1 MTELMSESIGENQ
14 KFLICQ
20 IDVSEILRGVSYNCN
35 RFMYIFLIIWEKAQC
50 HLALKSLF

>member
-1 MTELMSESIGENQ
+1 MSESIDENQ

-35 RFMYIFLIIWEKAQC
+35 RFIYIFLIIWEKGQR

>member
-1 MTELMSESIGENQ
+1 MTELMSEKTDQNQ

-20 IDVSEILRGVSYNCN
+20 TDVSEILRGVPFNRN
-35 RFMYIFLIIWEKAQC
+35 RFMYIFQIILEKAQC